1 MIPGLSGAKKKELW
15 KWSELMWIKEQN
27 KAKRLWNSHWHVEL
41 TQQGRPDF

>member
-1 MIPGLSGAKKKELW
+1 MIPGLSGAKKK
-15 KWSELMWIKEQN
+15 KEMVRAHVDQR